1 MKYLDV
7 NLTKQEKQLYTKKH
21 EMLMNK
27 TKGGLNKYIAF
38 IGWNDSK

>member
-27 TKGGLNKYIAF
+27 TKEGLNKHIVYN
-38 IGWNDSK
+38 G

>member
-7 NLTKQEKQLYTKKH
+7 NLTNQEKQLYTKKH

-27 TKGGLNKYIAF
+27 TKEGLNKRISF
-38 IGWNDSK
+38 TG